1 MKRLKINHL
10 LVALLLSAVSAFA
23 TGRQANAL
31 DLCSTIPSTSGPS
44 INGECPYT
52 PSVQCC
58 YIAAGSSSQ
67 FVTQTQSGSTIIIRR
82 NVSAMVTIFGIRQ

>member
-1 MKRLKINHL
+1 MKRLKINHI

-23 TGRQANAL
+23 TGVQTNML
-31 DLCSTIPSTSGPS
+31 DICTTIPSTLGPS
-44 INGECPYT
+44 INAECPYT
-52 PSVQCC
+52 PSIQCC

-67 FVTQTQSGSTIIIRR
+67 FVTQTQNGATVIIRR